1 MCAKQKSPKQSVE
14 FKTCNLIGFKGLDE
28 NLQSS
33 TFFSRANFIILKI

>member
-28 NLQSS
+28 SLL
-33 TFFSRANFIILKI
+33 SRANFIILKI